1 MNSLA
6 VLHIGGKQYLV
17 KEGDEIVVDSLNAEA
32 KSKVKLPILMLYDVD
47 TDKLQLGTP
56 ELKIQAEAEVTGD
69 MKGNK
74 IRVAKFK
81 SKVRYRRVVGFRP
94 NLTKLKI
101 LNFS

>member
-17 KEGDEIVVDSLNAEA
+17 KEGDEIVVDTLNAGA
-32 KSKVKLPILMLYDVD
+32 KSKIKLPILMHYDLD
-47 TDKLQLGTP
+47 KHKLQLGMP
-56 ELKIQAEAEVTGD
+56 ELKIQAEAEITGD

-101 LNFS
+101 LSFS